1 MEFFGIKIFIVYF
14 LIGVLVFVVYFF
26 GVFMK
31 KLLERVNWI
40 FFKIFFKFYFKL
52 EWNILKDGYFVFVV
66 LNR

>member
-14 LIGVLVFVVYFF
+14 FIGVLVFVVYFF

-31 KLLERVNWI
+31 KLLERVNLI